1 MQIEILIEI
10 LINGLPFEGT
20 AYQAG
25 EGLIIHIPC
34 VAPRTGA
41 ELGVLLQ
48 FPALFRPVSSGF
60 IEVGEWDG
68 KAYEYEGGVELLQGP
83 DGKVWAQVYELAN
96 LPSAEPPAGTIG
108 CPVCRGSGVAREED
122 DATGKIFTR
131 RCFLCS
137 GTGVIPSWEPSREGN
152 IVYALGFWNCV
163 CEMNYIHPEN
173 HNHCLVCGAV
183 ADNQP
188 ASRAGEVQKYLAE
201 FGLTC
206 PEPTNVEDGHLESDF
221 EDRISGP
228 DN

>member
-1 MQIEILIEI
+1 MQIEI

-25 EGLIIHIPC
+25 EGLIIHIAS
-34 VAPRTGA
+34 VAPKTGD
-41 ELGVLLQ
+41 ELGVLPQ
-48 FPALFRPVSSGF
+48 FSTLFQPVSSGF

-152 IVYALGFWNCV
+152 IVYALGFWNCE